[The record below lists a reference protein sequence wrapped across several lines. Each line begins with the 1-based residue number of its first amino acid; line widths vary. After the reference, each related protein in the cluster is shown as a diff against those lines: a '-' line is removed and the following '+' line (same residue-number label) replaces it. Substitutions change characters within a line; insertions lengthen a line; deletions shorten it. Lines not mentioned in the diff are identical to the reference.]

1 METSIKESL
10 IDTFFEE
17 KKLDDSS
24 LKEEFKET
32 GRLIV
37 RFFSDEGQIKE
48 FPYDRI
54 AKHVYDNTEI
64 KDEENE
70 VLLINL
76 ELLKNNCSE
85 RDFDLIDSFCQKFIN
100 HYRLSKVQKEF
111 MMNVSDKAKLVAEEA
126 EEQTKKTKKTI
137 KTLGIQSEE
146 LKNLLNI
153 TDDLT
158 KQYQQNT
165 DESQK
170 NIKKQL
176 ELLQSEIYITDGQL
190 KETEKQLNKT
200 EKQLDKIENIKGSI
214 YTEFIAILGIFSA
227 LIFGLFGGFQGLSE
241 AVVKLSDSWSIGR
254 VLIIGS
260 GIMMSLSLL
269 IFGLLQWVARL
280 TGRKL
285 TSCNCYEKG
294 TECKHSV
301 FLRHR
306 TLFSLVFSF
315 IFIFI
320 LGEYIETFESN
331 FNVEEINGFV
341 KASLLY
347 GIPAILF
354 FVIVVVMYLIF
365 RNKKEK

>member
-1 METSIKESL
+1 MEASVKEII
-10 IDTFFEE
+10 IDIFFEE
-17 KKLDDSS
+17 ENLSS
-24 LKEEFKET
+24 SDTKQDNFQYIGET
-32 GRLIV
+32 IV
-37 RFFSDEGQIKE
+37 QNFSEDGQLYE
-48 FPYDRI
+48 FPYARV
-54 AKHVYDNTEI
+54 AKHVYESTELTE
-64 KDEENE
+64 EENE
-70 VLLINL
+70 VLLENL
-76 ELLKNNCSE
+76 DSLKKYCAE
-85 RDFDLIDSFCQKFIN
+85 KHKYIIESFYHKFIN
-100 HYRLSKVQKEF
+100 HYRLSKVQKDF
-111 MMNVSDKAKLVAEEA
+111 MMRVSKEAKSVADDA
-126 EEQTKKTKKTI
+126 SDQWKKTGEAVESLTSQANTLKDIVEKTGNMSQEN
-137 KTLGIQSEE
+137 KS
-146 LKNLLNI
+146 
-153 TDDLT
+153 
-158 KQYQQNT
+158 
-165 DESQK
+165 SQK
-170 NIKKQL
+170 EIEKQL
-176 ELLQSEIYITDGQL
+176 ALLQSDIDKADE
-190 KETEKQLNKT
+190 
-200 EKQLDKIENIKGSI
+200 QLDKIENIKGSI

-320 LGEYIETFESN
+320 LGEYIEIFESN

-347 GIPAILF
+347 GIPAILV
-354 FVIVVVMYLIF
+354 FVIGVVMYLIF

>member
-1 METSIKESL
+1 MEASVKEII
-10 IDTFFEE
+10 IDIFFEE
-17 KKLDDSS
+17 ENLSS
-24 LKEEFKET
+24 SDAKQDNFKYIGET
-32 GRLIV
+32 IV
-37 RFFSDEGQIKE
+37 QNFSEDGQLYE
-48 FPYDRI
+48 FPYARV
-54 AKHVYDNTEI
+54 AKHVYESTELTE
-64 KDEENE
+64 EENE
-70 VLLINL
+70 VLLENL
-76 ELLKNNCSE
+76 DSLKKYCAE
-85 RDFDLIDSFCQKFIN
+85 EHKYIIESFYHKFIN
-100 HYRLSKVQKEF
+100 HYRLSKVQKDF
-111 MMNVSDKAKLVAEEA
+111 MMRVSKEAKRVADDA
-126 EEQTKKTKKTI
+126 SDQWKKTGEAVKSLKSQANTLKDIVEKTG
-137 KTLGIQSEE
+137 KMSQENE
-146 LKNLLNI
+146 LTNKS
-153 TDDLT
+153 
-158 KQYQQNT
+158 
-165 DESQK
+165 SQK
-170 NIKKQL
+170 EIEKQL
-176 ELLQSEIYITDGQL
+176 ALLQSDIDKADEQL
-190 KETEKQLNKT
+190 KETE
-200 EKQLDKIENIKGSI
+200 EQLDKIENIKGSI

-254 VLIIGS
+254 VLTIGS

>member
-1 METSIKESL
+1 MEASVKEII
-10 IDTFFEE
+10 IDIFFEE
-17 KKLDDSS
+17 ENLSS
-24 LKEEFKET
+24 SDTKQDNFQYIGET
-32 GRLIV
+32 IV
-37 RFFSDEGQIKE
+37 QNFSEDGQLYE
-48 FPYDRI
+48 FPYARV
-54 AKHVYDNTEI
+54 AKHVYESTELTE
-64 KDEENE
+64 EENE
-70 VLLINL
+70 VLLENL
-76 ELLKNNCSE
+76 DSLKKYCAE
-85 RDFDLIDSFCQKFIN
+85 KHKYIIESFYHKFIN
-100 HYRLSKVQKEF
+100 HYRLSKVQKDF
-111 MMNVSDKAKLVAEEA
+111 MMRVSKEAKSIADDA
-126 EEQTKKTKKTI
+126 SDQWKKTGEAVESLTSQANTLKDIVEKTGNMSQEN
-137 KTLGIQSEE
+137 KS
-146 LKNLLNI
+146 
-153 TDDLT
+153 
-158 KQYQQNT
+158 
-165 DESQK
+165 SQK
-170 NIKKQL
+170 
-176 ELLQSEIYITDGQL
+176 EI
-190 KETEKQLNKT
+190 EKQLALLQADIDKAD
-200 EKQLDKIENIKGSI
+200 EQLDKIENIKGSI

-320 LGEYIETFESN
+320 LGEYIEIFESN

-347 GIPAILF
+347 GIPAILV
-354 FVIVVVMYLIF
+354 FVIGVVMYLIF

>member
-76 ELLKNNCSE
+76 ELLKKNCSE
-85 RDFDLIDSFCQKFIN
+85 PDFDVIDSFCQKFIN

-111 MMNVSDKAKLVAEEA
+111 MMKVSDKAKEAAEEA
-126 EEQTKKTKKTI
+126 ELQTKSTKKAVSS
-137 KTLGIQSEE
+137 LYEQSKR
-146 LKNLLNI
+146 LKSLL
-153 TDDLT
+153 DMT
-158 KQYQQNT
+158 KEVTEKNQKDN
-165 DESQK
+165 EKSQID
-170 NIKKQL
+170 IKKQL
-176 ELLQSEIYITDGQL
+176 ALLQSDIDKADEQL
-190 KETEKQLNKT
+190 KET

-347 GIPAILF
+347 GIPAILV
-354 FVIVVVMYLIF
+354 FVIGVVMYLIF